1 MRRKMRRK
9 MNMMKTNQ
17 NSFQGHSYSLF
28 ASALAL
34 LFVFVWFHEHS
45 FLMLDIGRLQSFFSS
60 LFHFG
65 MG

>member
-1 MRRKMRRK
+1 
-9 MNMMKTNQ
+9 MMKTNQ